1 MKVILLF
8 FFLIIFS
15 NCSKPKTVLI
25 CGDHICINKNEAKQ
39 YFQENLSIEVKIVDK
54 KIKQKFDLVELNLK
68 ENNGDD
74 KEVRVFAKKKTS
86 QKLKTLSKE
95 EINKIKASI
104 KNKKGK
110 KKITKKI
117 ERKKNDFNKKNIKP
131 KNKRISSDN
140 VNKLPNKDIDIC
152 TILKKCS
159 IDEITKYLINQG
171 KMKNFPDIT
180 LR

>member
-1 MKVILLF
+1 MK
-8 FFLIIFS
+8 
-15 NCSKPKTVLI
+15 
-25 CGDHICINKNEAKQ
+25 E
-39 YFQENLSIEVKIVDK
+39 
-54 KIKQKFDLVELNLK
+54 
-68 ENNGDD
+68 
-74 KEVRVFAKKKTS
+74 
-86 QKLKTLSKE
+86 
-95 EINKIKASI
+95 
-104 KNKKGK
+104 
-110 KKITKKI
+110 
-117 ERKKNDFNKKNIKP
+117 KKNDFNKKNIKP